1 MQPSKKPAL
10 KSIGN
15 KISPLPISA
24 MLFSGKA
31 IFADMKTAVIT
42 GATKGLGKAIT
53 LKFLENGFNVAVCA
67 RSEMDLYKLKKE
79 WQEQYPDREI
89 LVLPVDMRDTA
100 ATKNFGTKINQRFPQ
115 GIDALV
121 NNAGIFQPGN
131 IADEPEGRLEEMM
144 NLNVLSTYHLTRSL
158 LPLMIQK
165 GSGHIFNMCSVASLK
180 SYPNGGS
187 YSITK
192 YALLGFSENLRYEL
206 REKNIKV
213 TALTPGAVWT
223 DSWANS
229 GVDPE
234 RLMAASD
241 IAELIWASYNL
252 SPQATVENI
261 IVRPQLGDL

>member
-1 MQPSKKPAL
+1 
-10 KSIGN
+10 
-15 KISPLPISA
+15 
-24 MLFSGKA
+24 
-31 IFADMKTAVIT
+31 MKTAVIT
-42 GATKGLGKAIT
+42 GATKGLGKTIA

-89 LVLPVDMRDTA
+89 LALPVDMRDTT
-100 ATKNFGTKINQRFPQ
+100 ATKDFGEKIKGRFPL
-115 GIDALV
+115 GVDVLV

-144 NLNVLSTYHLTRSL
+144 NLNVLSAYHLSRSL

-180 SYPNGGS
+180 AYPNGGS

-223 DSWANS
+223 DSWKDS
-229 GVDPE
+229 GVNPD
-234 RLMAASD
+234 RLMTATD
-241 IAELIWASYNL
+241 IAELLWTAYCL
-252 SPQATVENI
+252 SPKATVENI